1 MVFALFVPF
10 VVPVFVVSASAQGR
24 GATQPRRPSAPRM
37 ELSAGAGLLTGNG
50 LGSADATVRG
60 RNTQPYQLFATTSR
74 VGASIPIE
82 VRLDFLLGPRYV
94 LEMRGA
100 WSRPEL
106 QTAISGDVESAPPI
120 TLAERV
126 DLYSLDLEL
135 LVNLGRARP
144 REMMPFITA
153 GAGYVGAVHEGLTL
167 LENGI
172 TYRAGGGIKYPLAMR
187 NTGRIKGAGI
197 RADAALIV
205 TTGGVATGSGAAR
218 QLAATSSLYLAF

>member
-1 MVFALFVPF
+1 MFVFAIFDLFVSF
-10 VVPVFVVSASAQGR
+10 VVPASAQGR
-24 GATQPRRPSAPRM
+24 GAPQPRRPSGPRM
-37 ELSAGAGLLTGNG
+37 ELSGGAGFLTGNG

-106 QTAISGDVESAPPI
+106 QTAISDDVEGAPPI

-126 DLYSLDLEL
+126 DLYSLDLGL

-144 REMMPFITA
+144 RAMMPFITA
-153 GAGYVGAVHEGLTL
+153 GAGYAGAVHEGLTL
-167 LENGI
+167 LESGI
-172 TYRAGGGIKYPLAMR
+172 TYRGGGGIKYPLAMR
-187 NTGRIKGAGI
+187 NRRRIKGAGI

-205 TTGGVATGSGAAR
+205 TTGGVATGGGAAR
-218 QLAATSSLYLAF
+218 QVAATGSVYLTF